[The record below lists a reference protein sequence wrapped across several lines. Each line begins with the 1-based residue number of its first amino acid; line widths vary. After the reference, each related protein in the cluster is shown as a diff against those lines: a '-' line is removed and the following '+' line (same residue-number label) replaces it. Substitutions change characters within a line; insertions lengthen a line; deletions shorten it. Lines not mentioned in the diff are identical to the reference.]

1 MRPAWKRPG
10 MAAAVVVI
18 ALGALVLWRVAS
30 ESRTELSAAHAH
42 RRDRQLAARR
52 RALPPGRFVG
62 RCPQS
67 PNTAEAVSALESIAT
82 QREADGDVAG
92 ALLAWRSLSGGL
104 AATRFLYS
112 GPNPARE
119 NASDQIARLMALDR
133 SAAIDANLSVEQLTA
148 DHRRLLS
155 EEVSPDPWWGTL
167 LLLGMATWVGALVL
181 LAWRGFD
188 SSGRFRW
195 PAARGPIWGAVVGF
209 VSFALGLLFA

>member
-30 ESRTELSAAHAH
+30 ESRTELSAAHAYRH
-42 RRDRQLAARR
+42 DGQLALAVEHYRR
-52 RALPPGRFVG
+52 TIRWSL
-62 RCPQS
+62 PQS